1 MQATEQRY
9 NNQGAYIVLNPPD
22 YSTPVFRSFEAVR
35 PRPKVQHSF
44 YINQSGLSFAC
55 FTFFLCK
62 SNYGQIQVNAYYDF
76 EEVIDSD
83 EELDLK
89 SMDNG
94 SFHQAN
100 SSMSD

>member
-1 MQATEQRY
+1 MQATEERY

-22 YSTPVFRSFEAVR
+22 YSTPIFHSFEAVT
-35 PRPKVQHSF
+35 PRPKVDNFIF
-44 YINQSGLSFAC
+44 YQSVWSLFYQSTC
-55 FTFFLCK
+55 NLMVK
-62 SNYGQIQVNAYYDF
+62 IQVNAYYDF

-94 SFHQAN
+94 SSHQAN